1 MSTAVIV
8 YVLTVLAAVVV
19 VLTRRRLGST
29 TGGAGRLEIASGLI
43 KVHTSAGGLALI
55 AWVGFLVSGGRLSE
69 GAVTLLGLVA
79 LVCWWITVIA
89 GLLILM
95 RWLPTQGKH
104 AADGAADSWSDG
116 PALSVLAHV
125 GLLVGVVVFTYA
137 YLVSAV

>member
-19 VLTRRRLGST
+19 VLTQLRLGSS
-29 TGGAGRLEIASGLI
+29 GPAAGRLEVAPGLLAL
-43 KVHTSAGGLALI
+43 HTWVGGLALLS
-55 AWVGFLVSGGRLSE
+55 WVGFLLSAGRLGE
-69 GAVTLLGLVA
+69 GTVTLIGLVA
-79 LVCWWITVIA
+79 LVCWWVTVGA

-95 RWLPTQGKH
+95 RWLPTRGKH
-104 AADGAADSWSDG
+104 AADGATDTWSDG

-125 GLLVGVVVFTYA
+125 GLLVGAVVFTYA